1 MATVMRRVRL
11 AAMLVIALLL
21 LFGEPWTV
29 FVLLPDWPVAG
40 TVVGTVVFAVAMAGF
55 PLLMFRGHGPAQSD
69 AAARAGDVLLGS
81 IWVLFTWSVL
91 GHVLRLG
98 LALSGVDDPARPRI
112 VAGAVL
118 VVSAVLLVT
127 GNRIAMRVPPVKE
140 VDVVIPRLGAGV
152 DGLRVAVITDTHYGP
167 IDRTKWSER
176 VVAELNRLQADVV
189 CHAGDLADGSVA
201 KRRKQVDPLGGVQA
215 RLGRFYITGNH
226 EYFGE
231 AQAWLDHMTSLG
243 WDVLHNRS
251 TVVERDGDGV
261 LFAGIDD
268 PTGATSGLPGH
279 GPDLPAALAGAD
291 PDLPVVL
298 LAHQPKQVTQAS
310 EAGVDLQISGH
321 THGGQIWPFH
331 LLVRLDQPTLSGL
344 TRHGDRTQLYN
355 SRGSGFWGPPFRVFA
370 PNEITLLTLRRSA
383 RA

>member
-1 MATVMRRVRL
+1 MRRVRR
-11 AAMLVIALLL
+11 AAALVVALLL
-21 LFGEPWTV
+21 LFGEPWSV
-29 FVLLPDWPVAG
+29 FVLLPGWPVAG
-40 TVVGTVVFAVAMAGF
+40 TVAGTVVFAGAMVAF
-55 PLLMFRGHGPAQSD
+55 PVLMFQGHGPRQSD
-69 AAARAGDVLLGS
+69 AAARTGDVMLGT

-91 GHVLRLG
+91 GHVLRLAL
-98 LALSGVDDPARPRI
+98 LAAGVDDPARPRI
-112 VAGAVL
+112 VAAASLAVS
-118 VVSAVLLVT
+118 VVLLVV
-127 GNRIAMRVPPVKE
+127 GNRAAMRVPPVKE

-152 DGLRVAVITDTHYGP
+152 DGLRIAVITDTHYGP
-167 IDRTKWSER
+167 LDRTKWSEKL
-176 VVAELNRLQADVV
+176 VAEVNRLQADVV

-215 RLGRFYITGNH
+215 GLGRFYITGNH

-231 AQAWLDHMTSLG
+231 AQAWLDHMASLG
-243 WDVLHNRS
+243 WDTLHNRS
-251 TVVERDGDGV
+251 TLVERGGDRI

-268 PTGATSGLPGH
+268 PTGAASGLPGH

-291 PDLPVVL
+291 PDVPVVL
-298 LAHQPKQVTQAS
+298 LAHQPKQVKQAR

-344 TRHGDRTQLYN
+344 TPHGPRTQLYN

-370 PNEITLLTLRRSA
+370 PNEISLLTLRRA
-383 RA
+383 A